1 MRHLFSGI
9 GLRLSL
15 SHLLVILLAMGLS
28 SFLLLSFLGNYFTD
42 AVRKNLLAQAQ
53 ITAQALIPGAVINA
67 SDTANETG
75 SAAYNV
81 IQQNQTSNIAL
92 NATNV
97 SIPTAESNRIEMDL
111 NYLRDALPQ
120 LNIQLQT
127 RIRILDS
134 NGLVLVDS
142 RQEQQNADLS
152 ADSLVTKAL
161 EGETASRTDKSG
173 PDTLNM
179 ALPVMID
186 GRLVGIVYLSQPL
199 SDVNAVLHDLRT
211 RLAIAAGISL
221 AISAIVALLLSRA
234 ISSPVR
240 RMTRAARAVA
250 GGDLDQQVSVGS
262 KDELGELGRTFNDM
276 TDRLKVSRRQQI
288 DFVADVS
295 HESRTPLTSIKGM
308 VETLRDGAVED
319 PEVRDRF
326 LKTIEGETD
335 RLIRLVNDLLLL
347 SQADSTALTLRCE
360 ASDIGE
366 LAGKVIDRM
375 ASQAK
380 EKGLTL
386 KLETSSDLPLVRIDP
401 DRIEQVL
408 VNLIDNAIKYSKSG
422 GVVSVKLALRQD
434 GHVLVQVCDE
444 GIGISAQNL
453 PHIGER
459 FYRTDKARSRAMGGT
474 GLGLAIARAL
484 VRAHGSELAI
494 ESELG
499 RGTTVSF
506 TLAAES

>member
-1 MRHLFSGI
+1 MRHPFSGI

-42 AVRKNLLAQAQ
+42 AARKNLLAQAQ
-53 ITAQALIPGAVINA
+53 ITAQALVPGAVINA
-67 SDTANETG
+67 SDAANETG
-75 SAAYNV
+75 SSAYNV

-92 NATNV
+92 NATNL
-97 SIPTAESNRIEMDL
+97 SLPTPDSNRIEMDL
-111 NYLRDALPQ
+111 NYLRGALPQ

-127 RIRILDS
+127 RIRILDA

-142 RQEQQNADLS
+142 RQEQESIDLS
-152 ADSLVTKAL
+152 DESLVARAL
-161 EGETASRTDKSG
+161 QGETASRTDKSG
-173 PDTLNM
+173 PDMMNL

-211 RLAIAAGISL
+211 RLAIAAGIAL
-221 AISAIVALLLSRA
+221 ALSAIVALLLSRA

-262 KDELGELGRTFNDM
+262 KDELGELGQAFNDM
-276 TDRLKVSRRQQI
+276 TARLKASRQQQI

-308 VETLRDGAVED
+308 VETLRDGAAEE

-326 LKTIEGETD
+326 LKTIEEETD

-347 SQADSTALTLRCE
+347 SQADSTALTLCCE
-360 ASDIGE
+360 ASDIRE

-375 ASQAK
+375 TPQARDK
-380 EKGLTL
+380 KLIL
-386 KLETSSDLPLVRIDP
+386 KLESSSDLPLVRIDP

-408 VNLIDNAIKYSKSG
+408 VNLIDNAIKYSIFG
-422 GVVSVKLALRQD
+422 GTVTMKLARSQD
-434 GHVLVQVCDE
+434 GRVLVSVCDE
-444 GIGISAQNL
+444 GIGISAQDL

-484 VRAHGSELAI
+484 VKAHGSELVI
-494 ESELG
+494 ESTLAQ
-499 RGTTVSF
+499 GTTVSF
-506 TLAAES
+506 TLSAD